1 MEENKKTNTAIVR
14 FSSGRGNQMAIKFP
28 NVVSK
33 KNAIEDI
40 YIDSF
45 TAEVYINYGKKDG
58 QVRSIDSSYW
68 KKSKDLSLDQ
78 RNSFLLENSK
88 KVEVDDQQIQD
99 MLQEI
104 HVKTNYSKEKGKEH
118 QVFICLESSSA
129 IIKSFLGPIGT
140 ERNCFIPSS
149 KVNNNTVVDVNGTK
163 MALLG
168 QVHTHPF
175 ITPREKHI
183 PGGEM
188 LYSENDRVN
197 DYGTSKEDADLARDL
212 HIYVYE
218 LDSWNF
224 YKKTSKVSIYRVSPT
239 GIMKKVGATK
249 GNGDANNMV
258 NIGLECLN
266 LKIGR

>member
-14 FSSGRGNQMAIKFP
+14 FSSGRGNQMEIKFP

-239 GIMKKVGATK
+239 GIMKKVGTTK
-249 GNGDANNMV
+249 GNGDASNMV